1 MKDGVR
7 VFNCA
12 RGGIIKESALADAL
26 RSGKVAVAG
35 LDVYETEP
43 LPEDHEFRSIEN
55 LNLTPHLGASTMEA
69 QDSVGLEIAEAVT
82 DVLRGGRIRNAIN
95 MPSVDPK
102 DVAALSPYLNLC
114 QRLGSFA
121 RQAAG
126 GEVASIGIVYWGSIV
141 DLDAVPLTRA
151 VQKGWLH
158 GIVGDE
164 GVNDVNAP
172 YKLKALGI
180 EVEVT
185 KSSSETDYNELI
197 EVKVTETG
205 GRETSVRGTLLGK
218 ANDPRIVEVDGTA
231 IEVHPTDVILVVR
244 NTDKPGIVGKL
255 GTILGQHEVNIANM
269 SLSRAEGGELALTI
283 CELDHEPP
291 AGALSALEAD
301 PDIHEAR
308 IARLA

>member
-1 MKDGVR
+1 
-7 VFNCA
+7 
-12 RGGIIKESALADAL
+12 
-26 RSGKVAVAG
+26 
-35 LDVYETEP
+35 
-43 LPEDHEFRSIEN
+43 
-55 LNLTPHLGASTMEA
+55 MEA

-102 DVAALSPYLNLC
+102 DVAALAPYLNLC

-121 RQAAG
+121 RQAAH
-126 GEVASIGIVYWGSIV
+126 GEVESISIVYWGSIV

-158 GIVGDE
+158 GIAGDE

-185 KSSSETDYNELI
+185 KSSSDTDYNQLI

-205 GRETSVRGTLLGK
+205 GRQSSVRGTLLGK

-231 IEVHPTDVILVVR
+231 IEVHPTDVLLVVR

-269 SLSRAEGGELALTI
+269 SLSRAEGGELAITI
-283 CELDHEPP
+283 CELDGEP
-291 AGALSALEAD
+291 AAEALSELEAD